1 MYYGGKMKNSKAVFI
16 TQTALFTALIVV
28 CSWISIP
35 ATVSFTLQTFAVCF
49 VSAIGGFKSG
59 ALSVLTY
66 ILLGIVGVPVFS
78 NFKGGASAIAGPTGG
93 YIVGFIFTAVIVGLV
108 ADKFGRKFWVSVISM
123 VLGVVVCYIF
133 GTAWFYILTNNINQ
147 QAMSIGAVL
156 GVCVVPFLP
165 FDALKIALAAWLANV
180 VGKRIKKDVKS

>member
-1 MYYGGKMKNSKAVFI
+1 MKNSKTVFI

-59 ALSVLTY
+59 TLSVLTY

-78 NFKGGASAIAGPTGG
+78 NFKGGVSAIAGPTGG

-108 ADKFGRKFWVSVISM
+108 ADKFGRKFWVSVLSM

>member
-1 MYYGGKMKNSKAVFI
+1 MKNSKTVFI

-59 ALSVLTY
+59 TLSVLTY

-78 NFKGGASAIAGPTGG
+78 NFKGGVSAIAGPTGG

-108 ADKFGRKFWVSVISM
+108 ADKFGRKFWVSVLSM
-123 VLGVVVCYIF
+123 VIGVVVCYIF

>member
-1 MYYGGKMKNSKAVFI
+1 MYYGGKMKNSKTVFI

-59 ALSVLTY
+59 TLSVLTY

-78 NFKGGASAIAGPTGG
+78 NFKGGVSAIAGPTGG

-108 ADKFGRKFWVSVISM
+108 ADKFGRKFWVSVLSM